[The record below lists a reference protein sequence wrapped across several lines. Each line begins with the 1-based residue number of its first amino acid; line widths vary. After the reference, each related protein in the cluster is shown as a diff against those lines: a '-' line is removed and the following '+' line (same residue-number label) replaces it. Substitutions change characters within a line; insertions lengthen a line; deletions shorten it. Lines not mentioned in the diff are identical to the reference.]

1 MPTHS
6 LALQLAAIPA
16 PTITVTTSVPTLGKP
31 TYELPKALPALV
43 EWGPGHSFAAK
54 YRALVNGS
62 PTAASVMRTR
72 KRLMIG
78 EGLSAVKNDKLG
90 AYLSG
95 TYGPQ
100 KNLGITGGIAR
111 ALGIWMDDRA
121 MHGVHA
127 AVITWGEGGKVITNI
142 RPLPYRSV
150 GLGQVNPDTDTV
162 EWGYICRDW
171 AKKGNGRNQFPVL
184 PIAMFNPATAAE
196 YPVQLYVSDIPEDY
210 YPAPDLQS
218 VLNAMETEALLGRY
232 HANAVGNRFTGSTIV
247 SVRNP
252 PAEQDSN
259 GEVIEQSVIRDR
271 FVKSFK
277 KKHTT
282 EGDGDSIVFLFNED
296 PEKAAQILAVP
307 QGATPEAFEYL
318 ENYTRRQILA
328 AAQVANPAIV
338 GIAEG
343 GSLGGGASAAR
354 TAYEIMIN
362 TQAVPAQAGVLGSLR
377 EWVALSPA
385 KGGKPEELAIN
396 TAVPV
401 RAQPSEDMVAQLLQ
415 DDDNAREYF
424 GLSAYNESERAAAAN
439 RPPVTPPAPANV

>member
-1 MPTHS
+1 MATLS
-6 LALQLAAIPA
+6 LDLKLAAIPA
-16 PTITVTTSVPTLGKP
+16 PTVTVTTRVPVLGKP
-31 TYELPKALPALV
+31 EYEVPKDLPALV

-78 EGLSAVKNDKLG
+78 EGLSAVKNDKLA

-121 MHGVHA
+121 MYGVHA
-127 AVITWGEGGKVITNI
+127 AVIIWGEGGKVITNI
-142 RPLPYRSV
+142 RPVAYHTV
-150 GLGQVNPDTDTV
+150 GLGEIDPESEAV
-162 EWGYICRDW
+162 EWAYVCRNW
-171 AKKGNGRNQFPVL
+171 AKKNESKGRFPVY
-184 PIAMFNPATAAE
+184 PIPLFDPAKAAQ
-196 YPVQLYVSDIPEDY
+196 YPEQLYVSDIPEDY
-210 YPAPDLQS
+210 YPVPDLQS

-247 SVRNP
+247 MVQDP
-252 PAEQDSN
+252 PAEQDSA
-259 GEVIEQSVIRDR
+259 GAIVPQEVVRDR

-282 EGDGDSIVFLFNED
+282 EGDGDSIVFLFTSD

-343 GSLGGGASAAR
+343 GSLGGDASAAR

-385 KGGKPEELAIN
+385 KTPEADELAIN

-415 DDDNAREYF
+415 NDDNAREYF
-424 GLSAYNESERAAAAN
+424 GLSAYNESERAAAAT
-439 RPPVTPPAPANV
+439 RPPVTPVPANV